1 MQLFEN
7 KGATSANKE
16 NNLRNRKKKLE
27 NLTEESTGLDK
38 TLKMTQDIIDQGN
51 AQSKSLLNQTGSLKG
66 TRGKLDKANS

>member
-16 NNLRNRKKKLE
+16 TNLRNRKKKLE

-51 AQSKSLLNQTGSLKG
+51 A
-66 TRGKLDKANS
+66 